1 MAGVTHGGAVNRLSI
16 TLIILAVTATIYLG
30 NSDASAQDLP
40 FFTVSEYVSHHPAQ
54 ARLAA
59 NFNALVSSPAHRISL
74 DKNKEVRIAVIY
86 PGKQVSDYWR
96 RSVDSFK
103 MRMAESGI
111 AFIVDEYYSTPGDEQ
126 KVQERQIRQAL
137 KNDPDYLVFTLD
149 VFRHKRIIDDIVSSG
164 RPKII
169 LQNITTPLRD
179 WEGRQP
185 FMYVGFDHTIGA
197 RLLADYFI
205 DKTGGSG
212 TYGMLYFTHG
222 YVSTMRGD
230 IFNTYVS
237 QRSQLREIDTA
248 FTNGKEDVAEK
259 AAARMIKHKGI
270 KFLYA
275 CATDTALGA
284 VRAIKAAGLSGKVLI
299 NGWGGGSA
307 ELDAILAG
315 DLDVTVMR
323 MNDDNGVAMAEGIR
337 LDMEGK
343 GDSVPLIYSGEMVLV
358 EKGISRADLEALEKK
373 AFRYSGQ

>member
-1 MAGVTHGGAVNRLSI
+1 MIV
-16 TLIILAVTATIYLG
+16 LAVTATICFG
-30 NSDASAQDLP
+30 NSVAKAQGLP
-40 FFTVSEYVSHHPAQ
+40 FFTVSEYTSHHPAQ

-59 NFNALVSSPAHRISL
+59 SFNDLVSSPAHRISL

-103 MRMAESGI
+103 MRMAENGI

-126 KVQERQIRQAL
+126 EVQERQIRQAL

-149 VFRHKRIIDDIVSSG
+149 VFRHKRIVANIVRNG
-164 RPKII
+164 RPKVI

-197 RLLADYFI
+197 RLLADFYI
-205 DKTGGSG
+205 DKAGGTG

-222 YVSTMRGD
+222 YVSTMRGG

-237 QRSQLREIDTA
+237 QNSQLREIDAA

-343 GDSVPLIYSGEMVLV
+343 GDSVPQIYSGEMVLV
-358 EKGISRADLEALEKK
+358 EKGISRADLQALEKK